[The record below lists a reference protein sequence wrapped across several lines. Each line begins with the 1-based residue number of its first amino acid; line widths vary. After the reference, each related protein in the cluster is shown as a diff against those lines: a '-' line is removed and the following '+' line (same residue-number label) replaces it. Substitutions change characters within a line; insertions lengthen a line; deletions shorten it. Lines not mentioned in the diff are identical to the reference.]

1 MVYFCRPH
9 ECMTDNCQALK
20 VPRKNHC
27 KDHCC
32 TVPNCPSAR
41 NPDLG
46 TSCLVHHNEQVGI
59 EAAARREAEIKAE
72 IKADLRAQAQAEAI
86 KRNEAI
92 KQQEIQ
98 DSIMARKLDK
108 EHREREAN
116 EKILRSHR
124 AKMEEDEERRIKD
137 EKRRRDEEAAERER
151 ERRESNERKKYQTQ
165 RQWEKSPRS
174 SGSHFYEKPSDR
186 PAHGHANDIPSSP
199 RNGEPFV
206 EIPHRSRTRRTPE
219 SHDNEG
225 GRGEYRRSERERRR
239 SGDSYVHVHQ
249 DEDDDEAYHSAT
261 NSNDHDH
268 EDGYLHPSSGKRRE
282 RGSSNASTNGSGGS
296 SKYRNEKGYYR
307 DEASR
312 RAPRTEDGRYEYD
325 DERQAKRERE
335 RLREPERE
343 REKERE
349 RERERERNVKSGR
362 GW

>member
-1 MVYFCRPH
+1 M
-9 ECMTDNCQALK
+9 
-20 VPRKNHC
+20 
-27 KDHCC
+27 
-32 TVPNCPSAR
+32 PNCPSAR

-72 IKADLRAQAQAEAI
+72 IKADLRAQAEAEAI

-165 RQWEKSPRS
+165 CQWEKSPRS

-206 EIPHRSRTRRTPE
+206 EIPHRTRTRRTPD